1 MAFRV
6 LAGLAAVCALA
17 AIVLFSLGAFSYVI
31 LVALAVVFALGAVAA
46 RTLKPSGH
54 EAHQV

>member
-6 LAGLAAVCALA
+6 LTGLAVICALV
-17 AIVLFSLGAFSYVI
+17 AIALFSLGAFSSVI
-31 LVALAVVFALGAVAA
+31 AVSLAVVFALGAVVA
-46 RTLKPSGH
+46 RSLKPSGR

>member
-6 LAGLAAVCALA
+6 LAALAVICALA
-17 AIVLFSLGAFSYVI
+17 AIVLFSLGAFSSVI
-31 LVALAVVFALGAVAA
+31 AAALAAVFALGALVA
-46 RTLKPSGH
+46 RSLKPSGR

>member
-6 LAGLAAVCALA
+6 LTGLAAVCALT
-17 AIVLFSLGAFSYVI
+17 AIVLVSLGAFSSVI
-31 LVALAVVFALGAVAA
+31 AVALAVVFALGAVVA
-46 RTLKPSGH
+46 RSLKPSGR

>member
-6 LAGLAAVCALA
+6 LAALAVICALA
-17 AIVLFSLGAFSYVI
+17 GIALFFLQAFSYVI
-31 LVALAVVFALGAVAA
+31 AVALAVVFSLGAIVA
-46 RTLKPSGH
+46 RSLKPSGR

>member
-17 AIVLFSLGAFSYVI
+17 AIVLFSLGAFSSVI
-31 LVALAVVFALGAVAA
+31 AAALAVVFALGTIAA
-46 RTLKPSGH
+46 RSLKPSRR
-54 EAHQV
+54 EAPQV

>member
-6 LAGLAAVCALA
+6 LAALAAVCALA
-17 AIVLFSLGAFSYVI
+17 AVVLFSLGAFSSVI
-31 LVALAVVFALGAVAA
+31 AVALAIVFTLGAFVA
-46 RTLKPSGH
+46 RSLKPSGG